1 MDATVFD
8 TFCSSQDCR
17 GDVCCSSSDSKDKA
31 DSTPISSATNA
42 TSQHVPDLLQSEHID
57 ESLPSATFNDVNN
70 DNDNDDDDESYD
82 SDESDDDDDED
93 DDDIENDDMDDNE
106 EYNDVENNYDDV
118 ETWPLPLL
126 EQVIK
131 NAKLI
136 CIYTL
141 NALTE
146 KGKGPV
152 TSSEKD
158 NVDRR
163 IHLGC
168 DIVVRAYTLYK
179 QKFGENV
186 ALFLMSSLH
195 SKESGVY
202 VLERSNG
209 DSKVG

>member
-1 MDATVFD
+1 MDVTVFD

-17 GDVCCSSSDSKDKA
+17 GDVCSSSDSKDKA
-31 DSTPISSATNA
+31 DSNPNSSATNA

-57 ESLPSATFNDVNN
+57 ESLPLSTFNDVNN
-70 DNDNDDDDESYD
+70 DNDNDDDDESYG
-82 SDESDDDDDED
+82 SDESDDDED
-93 DDDIENDDMDDNE
+93 DDDIEDDDMDGNE

-152 TSSEKD
+152 TLSEKD

-163 IHLGC
+163 IHLGR

-179 QKFGENV
+179 EKFGENV
-186 ALFLMSSLH
+186 ALFPMGSLH
-195 SKESGVY
+195 SIESGVY
-202 VLERSNG
+202 VLQRANG
-209 DSKVG
+209 ESKVG